1 MHTIKVISHATNFG
15 GKDQSPSF
23 VKRQRPSKKRI
34 NKEGER
40 SHYLKLNL
48 SRGIVIH
55 SQSLLDGNFIA

>member
-34 NKEGER
+34 NKEGEGER
-40 SHYLKLNL
+40 RREISL
-48 SRGIVIH
+48 S
-55 SQSLLDGNFIA
+55 QAQFISGHRDS